1 MEMTISGLREKLCEA
16 DNVQLI
22 ELLCQV
28 YKHSEVAQQIVDSRF
43 LGDEYGMRLAK
54 MTKQKLEKAFFPH
67 GEVDRSLIQAKELL
81 RKFRKSCQNQRA
93 LIDVELYFVEC
104 GLDFAGIFGESDE
117 SIKEL
122 LITNYASAV
131 ARILED
137 DSEIYFHLYFARC
150 NQIID
155 TARGFTSAFSQHML
169 SIYCQLAKESKD

>member
-1 MEMTISGLREKLCEA
+1 MEMTISGLRDKLYKA
-16 DNVQLI
+16 DNDQLI

-43 LGDEYGMRLAK
+43 LGDDYGMRLAK
-54 MTKQKLEKAFFPH
+54 TTNQRLEKAFFPH
-67 GEVDRSLIQAKELL
+67 GEIDRSLVKAEELL

-104 GLDFAGIFGESDE
+104 GLDFVGIFGESE
-117 SIKEL
+117 GIKEL
-122 LITNYASAV
+122 LIMSYASAV

-137 DSEIYFHLYFARC
+137 DSQMYFQIYFARC

-155 TARGFTSAFSQHML
+155 MAKDFTSEFSQNML
-169 SIYCQLAKESKD
+169 DVYCQLAKE